1 MIVNVIN
8 SGITESASNV
18 FAGMSLAEACGQL
31 QANVSDALNE
41 MNMSILLNEHLYLRE
56 NGEDISYVNE
66 GKLADLKNKI
76 TGAVDKVIS
85 QVSQLWD
92 KLVGWV
98 QDRVEDVRMAFARAK
113 VNKDK
118 AQKACAAGINFPT
131 GLTIKNVKDEDIEK
145 IIAKI
150 DDTDYNSP
158 DKEKSEF
165 KLDTYITPMTSATN
179 SELNDA
185 FQNVFNT
192 EHTTIGRIRAAKK
205 TSIEALNALKKE
217 VKGSDDSDKS
227 EQVKKINKQC
237 RNISAYSSLAIK
249 AYHTNIDASVKLL
262 QTAVKTNS
270 VLNKLSKNNEKL
282 EKKSEKFA
290 QKYSKTS
297 ESAIFT
303 DDRFFKD

>member
-8 SGITESASNV
+8 SGITESTSNV
-18 FAGMSLAEACGQL
+18 FADMSLAEACGQL

-66 GKLADLKNKI
+66 GKLADLKSKI

-92 KLVGWV
+92 RLVSWV

-150 DDTDYNSP
+150 DDIDYDSP
-158 DKEKSEF
+158 DKDKSEF
-165 KLDTYITPMTSATN
+165 KLDTYITPMTGATN
-179 SELNDA
+179 SELNAA

-192 EHTTIGRIRAAKK
+192 EHTTIGRIRTAKK

-270 VLNKLSKNNEKL
+270 VINKISKNNEKL

-290 QKYSKTS
+290 QKYSNTS

-303 DDRFFKD
+303 DDRFFKA

>member
-8 SGITESASNV
+8 SGITESSSNV

-56 NGEDISYVNE
+56 NGEDISYLNE

-92 KLVGWV
+92 KLVSWV

-118 AQKACAAGINFPT
+118 AQKACATGIQLGN
-131 GLTIKNVKDEDIEK
+131 LTIKNVKDEDIEK

-150 DDTDYNSP
+150 DDINYDSS
-158 DKEKSEF
+158 DKDKSEF

-192 EHTTIGRIRAAKK
+192 EHTTIGRIRTAKK

-262 QTAVKTNS
+262 QQAVKMNAKY
-270 VLNKLSKNNEKL
+270 NAEDKKFDKDA
-282 EKKSEKFA
+282 KKSEKFA
-290 QKYSKTS
+290 QRYSNTS

-303 DDRFFKD
+303 DDRFFKA

>member
-8 SGITESASNV
+8 SGITESTSNV

-92 KLVGWV
+92 KLVSWV

-118 AQKACAAGINFPT
+118 AQKACATGIELSN
-131 GLTIKNVKDEDIEK
+131 LTIKNVKDEDIEK

-150 DDTDYNSP
+150 DDIDYDAP
-158 DKEKSEF
+158 DKDKSEF
-165 KLDTYITPMTSATN
+165 KLDTYITPMTKATD

-192 EHTTIGRIRAAKK
+192 EHTTIGRIRTAKK
-205 TSIEALNALKKE
+205 TSIEALNMLKKE
-217 VKGSDDSDKS
+217 VKTSDDKDKS

-262 QTAVKTNS
+262 QQAVKMNAKYNAEDKKFDKDT
-270 VLNKLSKNNEKL
+270 
-282 EKKSEKFA
+282 KKSEKFA

-303 DDRFFKD
+303 DDRFFKA